1 MAEQIEALQKLTEYF
16 QRLSGIGKKTALRL
30 AFSVLDLPCEDAEDF
45 ARAIID
51 AKHNIHYCSICQDL
65 TDKDICSVCDDLRR
79 DRSTI
84 CVVEDTKAVMALEK
98 VKEYRGL
105 YHVLHG
111 AISPMNGVSPN
122 DLKIKELL
130 ERLKDDEVKEII
142 IATNPTVEGETTA
155 MYLAKLLKP
164 FEIKVSRLAYGIP
177 VGGDL
182 EYADEVTL
190 YRALEGRREY

>member
-1 MAEQIEALQKLTEYF
+1 MADQIEPLQRLTEYF

-30 AFSVLDLPCEDAEDF
+30 AFSVLDLPDDDAEDF
-45 ARAIID
+45 ARAILD
-51 AKHNIHYCSICQDL
+51 AKRNIHYCSVCQDL
-65 TDKDICSVCDDLRR
+65 TDKDVCSVCSDLRR
-79 DRSTI
+79 DRSVV

-98 VKEYRGL
+98 VKEYRGT

-111 AISPMNGVSPN
+111 AISPMNGVTPN

-130 ERLKDDEVKEII
+130 ERLKDDEIKEVIV
-142 IATNPTVEGETTA
+142 ATNPTVEGETTA

-164 FEIKVSRLAYGIP
+164 FDIKVSRLAYGIP

-190 YRALEGRREY
+190 FRALEGRREY

>member
-1 MAEQIEALQKLTEYF
+1 MTEYF

-30 AFSVLDLPCEDAEDF
+30 AFSVLDLPDEDAEDF
-45 ARAIID
+45 ARAILD

-65 TDKDICSVCDDLRR
+65 TDRDICSVCDDLRR

-111 AISPMNGVSPN
+111 AISPMNGVTPN